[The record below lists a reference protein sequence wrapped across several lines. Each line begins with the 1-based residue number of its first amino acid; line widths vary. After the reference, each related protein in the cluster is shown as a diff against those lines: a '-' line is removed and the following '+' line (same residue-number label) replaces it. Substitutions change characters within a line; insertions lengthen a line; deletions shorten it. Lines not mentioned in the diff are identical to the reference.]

1 MSPIYHL
8 DVHTSH
14 DIQKLEMQGQDM
26 QNQMYQIKATESP
39 KEPCEEEQTSIM
51 LLLLPLYTDLAIYAP
66 QLHNVKFPEKKNGSI
81 SAGFIP
87 ISCNYYGKLPIES
100 HIVTIS
106 TIQGKLEV
114 VTEALENACEK
125 ESIKRH
131 FSH

>member
-66 QLHNVKFPEKKNGSI
+66 QLHNVKFPEKKKWQYLRRLYTNLMQLLWE
-81 SAGFIP
+81 A
-87 ISCNYYGKLPIES
+87 S
-100 HIVTIS
+100 H
-106 TIQGKLEV
+106 
-114 VTEALENACEK
+114 
-125 ESIKRH
+125 
-131 FSH
+131 